1 MKPLE
6 GIRCSLS
13 SRIVADPPCPRG
25 LGGFG
30 ADGVKV
36 QRPGGRDSLRAHSAV
51 VRTTSL

>member
-30 ADGVKV
+30 ADGV
-36 QRPGGRDSLRAHSAV
+36 QGPGGRDSLRAHSAV